1 MRVALFILL
10 FLFSGSLMAQI
21 ENEIRNFVDSTE
33 ILINNGRRLLIKNLE
48 EDNPDK
54 ANQVYTYLINASG
67 KDICRAFSYD
77 EQMCLSLIFENYQI
91 WTDHAINF
99 RQLYATYDNSRDES
113 MYPFL
118 RQYLIRNQP
127 DLSQRI
133 NTAALTD
140 EDKALLQL
148 FLHLITIDRADD
160 TYNQMLK
167 DFKGSYPQTRYAVF
181 LSDYMPGVKVKVG
194 SAFGMGVSGIFP
206 TDNLATGFSSNVGF
220 NMSWDFNIND
230 VYTSLFMQGGAL
242 NVNTPFSMFNDFQT
256 IDFDKSDSFSYI
268 DGGLIMGYFVV
279 RNNYL
284 HLAPF
289 GALMG
294 TSLTS
299 NLYTDPDDEKYEVKI
314 FSTFSYGVG
323 LKTELKLFEYDVHN
337 FYGYGN
343 AEKSYISLKAEVGYN
358 VLAKHNFE
366 GFRGNVAYVR
376 ATLMWGFGNF

>member
-1 MRVALFILL
+1 
-10 FLFSGSLMAQI
+10 MAQI

-33 ILINNGRRLLIKNLE
+33 ILINNGRRLLIKSLE
-48 EDNPDK
+48 EDNPEK

-77 EQMCLSLIFENYQI
+77 EQMCLSLIFENYQAWI
-91 WTDHAINF
+91 DHAINF
-99 RQLYATYDNSRDES
+99 RQLYATYNNSRDDNLYS
-113 MYPFL
+113 FL
-118 RQYLIRNQP
+118 RQYLIRMQP
-127 DLSQRI
+127 DLLQRI
-133 NTAALTD
+133 NTTALTD
-140 EDKALLQL
+140 EDKALIQL
-148 FLHLITIDRADD
+148 FLHLIIIDRADD

-167 DFKGSYPQTRYAVF
+167 DFKRLYPQTRYAVF
-181 LSDYMPGVKVKVG
+181 FSDYMPGVRVKAG

-220 NMSWDFNIND
+220 NMSWDFNINNI
-230 VYTSLFMQGGAL
+230 YTSLYMQAGAL
-242 NVNTPFSMFNDFQT
+242 HVNTPFSMYNNFQT
-256 IDFDKSDSFSYI
+256 IDFDNSDSFSYI

-279 RNNYL
+279 RSKHL

-294 TSLTS
+294 TNLTS

-314 FSTFSYGVG
+314 VNTFSYGVG
-323 LKTELKLFEYDVHN
+323 LKTELKLFEYDLHN
-337 FYGYGN
+337 FYGYGQTG
-343 AEKSYISLKAEVGYN
+343 KSYFSLKTEVGYN

-366 GFRGNVAYVR
+366 GFRGNIAYVR